1 MSLVNISKEGE
12 PNIPQI
18 PKITMANMGLLSRA
32 VNMSAVINPNN
43 LELEEFNNAMHN
55 AGQDVWWLATT
66 PEVYA
71 AVCGS
76 GQQFP
81 TSIPGNMYCPRWDK
95 VVMTTSPTLAITTL
109 FHHITELHVETQ
121 KSNIAVL
128 MGFRVNTIQQRHRL
142 GNNVVNYFNR
152 GYMAGT
158 QCQIESGH
166 RFNMTVDEA
175 ATVLVWNITAEGGG
189 SIYNKIA
196 TSLSWQQGWLWM
208 YNLPLPTQQITGSQ
222 HKWARAIFECLH
234 YSGTGVLNMLPG
246 EAQQAVNNI
255 LDSNHPLQQ
264 GVVLQHYGSKT
275 RERIRGNP
283 TIMEWV
289 NSVTNFQEFVEAYN
303 VYHTTN
309 TDGGMN
315 IDEDEDGNMEG

>member
-1 MSLVNISKEGE
+1 
-12 PNIPQI
+12 
-18 PKITMANMGLLSRA
+18 
-32 VNMSAVINPNN
+32 
-43 LELEEFNNAMHN
+43 
-55 AGQDVWWLATT
+55 
-66 PEVYA
+66 
-71 AVCGS
+71 
-76 GQQFP
+76 
-81 TSIPGNMYCPRWDK
+81 
-95 VVMTTSPTLAITTL
+95 
-109 FHHITELHVETQ
+109 
-121 KSNIAVL
+121 
-128 MGFRVNTIQQRHRL
+128 
-142 GNNVVNYFNR
+142 
-152 GYMAGT
+152 
-158 QCQIESGH
+158 
-166 RFNMTVDEA
+166 MTVDEA

-315 IDEDEDGNMEG
+315 IDEDEDGNTRDELTTSSRR